1 MAADKRP
8 LRILM
13 ILDNC
18 YPALRGGGAE
28 SQVRTLALYLKNLG
42 HRVTILTPRVPHG
55 RQQSIERYE
64 GVPVRRLEYPL
75 VRGVASLVLWA
86 KLIAFLWRRRKRY
99 DAWHV
104 HIVHHFG
111 TIAVAMGDKVGVPVV
126 AKFSGQWELQ
136 GGLLAEGGSPL
147 MRYMRH
153 LLRRASAYQA
163 ISQSIAATARE
174 RDLPADRIVV
184 LPNAVDLR
192 RFSVHERPLEP
203 DRPLTFVYAGRL
215 QVHKGL
221 DTLITAWA
229 KAFGPSSGHKLI
241 LAGAGEDESRLR
253 ALAESLGVIHTFEF
267 TGFTN
272 EIETVLARG
281 DVAVLPSLIEGLSN
295 TLLEYMSSGLPV
307 IASRVSGS
315 EDFVIPGRN
324 GWLFPVRDVDALTAC
339 LKESATLPREE
350 LRRLGRQSRADVEA
364 RAGIANVVG
373 RMLALY
379 RGVAPREIGSA
390 PAAMPVREGG

>member
-1 MAADKRP
+1 MAAERRP
-8 LRILM
+8 LRVLM

-55 RQQSIERYE
+55 RQQRIERFE

-75 VRGVASLVLWA
+75 VRGIASLVLWA
-86 KLIAFLWRRRKRY
+86 KLIAFLWRRRDKY

-104 HIVHHFG
+104 HIVHYFG
-111 TIAVAMGDKVGVPVV
+111 TIAVAMGDRLGVPVV

-136 GGLLAEGGSPL
+136 GGLLAEGGSPF

-153 LLRRASAYQA
+153 LLRRARAYQA
-163 ISQSIAATARE
+163 ISQSIASALLARE
-174 RDLPADRIVV
+174 LPSDRIVV

-192 RFSVHERPLEP
+192 RFSVHERPMEP
-203 DRPLTFVYAGRL
+203 GPLTFVYSGRL
-215 QVHKGL
+215 QQHKGL

-229 KAFGPSSGHKLI
+229 KAFDPASGHRLI
-241 LAGAGEDESRLR
+241 LAGAGEDEPKLR
-253 ALAESLGVIHTFEF
+253 ALAESLGVAHMFEF

-272 EIETVLARG
+272 EIENVLVRA

-295 TLLEYMSSGLPV
+295 ALLEYMSSGLPV

-324 GWLFPVRDVDALTAC
+324 GWLFPPRDVDALTAC
-339 LKESATLPREE
+339 FREAAALPREA

-379 RGVAPREIGSA
+379 RGVTPLEIGSA
-390 PAAMPVREGG
+390 PAAAPVRGGG